1 MTKIITGHGIPE
13 QREWTEWDH
22 ELADICTSYW
32 ANFMKSGDPNGEG
45 LAEWKPSTEEQLAYM
60 DLAEKDTLGCVTDID
75 SLGELMIEYCQVTF
89 GF

>member
-1 MTKIITGHGIPE
+1 M
-13 QREWTEWDH
+13 R
-22 ELADICTSYW
+22 
-32 ANFMKSGDPNGEG
+32 SGDPNGEG